1 MIIIAWLKNQ
11 FFKHHCF
18 LLWLNVLGA
27 SAIQSPSHS
36 FPEKVSVKKVFDFI
50 KSSTNFDDHEDIKEM
65 NKKLRL
71 MIEETLTKNMHLQQN
86 LETLTLEMSNNSDKI
101 STNSDKFSNHS
112 DTVIVEKPQ

>member
-1 MIIIAWLKNQ
+1 
-11 FFKHHCF
+11 
-18 LLWLNVLGA
+18 
-27 SAIQSPSHS
+27 
-36 FPEKVSVKKVFDFI
+36 
-50 KSSTNFDDHEDIKEM
+50 
-65 NKKLRL
+65 